1 MNEYRYNNSVVS
13 KIKRRIMLVAKHKH
27 FAMGT
32 ALAAIIGF
40 GLLAGNDVKAD
51 TIDPFAV
58 QAPTPPTSPMYRK
71 TVPLDVFC
79 AESEILHEVLAKEYG
94 ETPIAM
100 SINQTAPHG
109 GVGPE
114 GAYLIWFTNV
124 DRTSFSLVSDGG
136 AGVSCIVF
144 SGSCDIGNC
153 FIPNGSLWSS

>member
-1 MNEYRYNNSVVS
+1 MNDYSYDNSVVS
-13 KIKRRIMLVAKHKH
+13 KIKRKIMLVVKHKH

-58 QAPTPPTSPMYRK
+58 QAQSPSSTMYQKR
-71 TVPLDVFC
+71 VALEVFC
-79 AESEILHEVLAKEYG
+79 ANSEILYEVLEEEYG
-94 ETPIAM
+94 ESPVAM
-100 SINQTAPHG
+100 SINQSSQNG
-109 GVGPE
+109 IGPE
-114 GAYLIWFTNV
+114 GAYLIWFANA
-124 DRTSFSLVSDGG
+124 DRSTFSIVSDGG

-153 FIPNGSLWSS
+153 FIPNGSLWEE